1 MTNISKQE
9 LQKELSVGRKK
20 SVKPML
26 WVSMISMVMFFAGLT
41 SAYVI
46 SMNRDD
52 WVTFDL
58 PDAFYT
64 STIIILISSLSI
76 IMSIKLL
83 KRDNRKAS
91 ILSLLITLG
100 LGITFIWLQYIGFS
114 ELKNTGLFFTGPTST
129 VSSSFIIG
137 ITLMH
142 VIHVAAGIIVLLV
155 VIYNHFK
162 YRYKPNN
169 LLGFELGA
177 IFWHFV
183 DILWIYLFL
192 FFYFIR

>member
-1 MTNISKQE
+1 MVEQTLQE
-9 LQKELSVGRKK
+9 ELTIARRIAA
-20 SVKPML
+20 KPML

-46 SMNRDD
+46 SMERDD

-58 PDAFYT
+58 PNAFYT
-64 STIIILISSLSI
+64 STFLIVASSITL
-76 IMSIKLL
+76 
-83 KRDNRKAS
+83 
-91 ILSLLITLG
+91 ILSQRFLKQDKRQISLMLLVITLF
-100 LGITFIWLQYIGFS
+100 LGIGFIWQQYEGFN
-114 ELKNTGLFFTGPTST
+114 ELKSLGLYFTGAGST
-129 VSSSFIIG
+129 VSTSFIIG

-142 VIHVAAGIIVLLV
+142 VLHLLAGVIVLFV

-162 YRYKPNN
+162 YKYKPND

-183 DILWIYLFL
+183 DILWIYLFC

>member
-1 MTNISKQE
+1 MNISEKDLE
-9 LQKELSVGRKK
+9 KELTVGRKK
-20 SVKPML
+20 SEKPML

-46 SMNRDD
+46 SMRRDD

-58 PDAFYT
+58 PDAFYM
-64 STIIILISSLSI
+64 STILIILSSITISMSQRFIKKGKRELSI
-76 IMSIKLL
+76 L
-83 KRDNRKAS
+83 
-91 ILSLLITLG
+91 LLIITFV
-100 LGITFIWLQYIGFS
+100 LGIAFVWQQYAGF
-114 ELKNTGLFFTGPTST
+114 EDLRNAGLFFTGPTST
-129 VSSSFIIG
+129 VSTSFIIG

-142 VIHVAAGIIVLLV
+142 AFHVFAGIIVLLV

-162 YRYKPNN
+162 YKYTSDD

-183 DILWIYLFL
+183 DVLWIYLFF

>member
-1 MTNISKQE
+1 MNISEKDLE
-9 LQKELSVGRKK
+9 KELTVGRKK
-20 SVKPML
+20 SAKPML

-46 SMNRDD
+46 SMRRDD

-58 PDAFYT
+58 PDAFYM
-64 STIIILISSLSI
+64 STILIILSSITISMSQRFIKKGKRELSI
-76 IMSIKLL
+76 V
-83 KRDNRKAS
+83 
-91 ILSLLITLG
+91 LLIITFV
-100 LGITFIWLQYIGFS
+100 LGIAFVWQQYAGF
-114 ELKNTGLFFTGPTST
+114 EDLRNAGLFFTGPTST
-129 VSSSFIIG
+129 VSTSFIIG

-142 VIHVAAGIIVLLV
+142 AFHVFAGIIVLLV

-162 YRYKPNN
+162 YKYTSED

-183 DILWIYLFL
+183 DVLWIYLFF

>member
-1 MTNISKQE
+1 MLEEQLLQQE
-9 LQKELSVGRKK
+9 FKANRKK
-20 SVKPML
+20 AAKPML

-46 SMNRDD
+46 SMKRED

-58 PDAFYT
+58 PNSFYI
-64 STIIILISSLSI
+64 STFLIVLSS
-76 IMSIKLL
+76 
-83 KRDNRKAS
+83 
-91 ILSLLITLG
+91 ITLFLSQNFLKKDKRQLSVALLVLTFL
-100 LGITFIWLQYIGFS
+100 LGVGFIWQQYVGFND
-114 ELKNTGLFFTGPTST
+114 LKNAGLYFTGPTST
-129 VSSSFIIG
+129 VSTSFIIG

-142 VIHVAAGIIVLLV
+142 VLHLIAGVVVLLV

-162 YRYKPNN
+162 YKYKPND

-183 DILWIYLFL
+183 DVLWIYLFL